1 MSDPELENVE
11 KQPEIAPWWLI
22 VLAMALPTI
31 VTWVY
36 FYILADYS
44 DATQKFGMSAGKVVQ
59 FGMPIFWLV
68 VIRRWKN
75 DWRRP
80 NADGMLL
87 GLMFGVVIFAI
98 AVGVYHGWL
107 KNTAPMQQAAIEIN
121 AKVAGMGL
129 SSPMAFIALAVFYTV
144 CHSLLE
150 EYYWRWFV
158 FGMLRQRMAV
168 SAAIVLSSLGFMS
181 HHVLVLA
188 KFFGWASI
196 GTWFFSL
203 SVAVGGAVW
212 AWQYQKTGRL
222 YSAWLGHALVD
233 AAIFTIGYSMLTAAA

>member
-1 MSDPELENVE
+1 MSVPEFDNVE
-11 KQPEIAPWWLI
+11 KQPSIAPWWLVI
-22 VLAMALPTI
+22 FSMALPTI
-31 VTWVY
+31 VTWGY
-36 FYILADYS
+36 FYILSDYS
-44 DATQKFGMSAGKVVQ
+44 DLTQKFGMSAGKVVQ
-59 FGMPIFWLV
+59 FSMPIFWLI

-75 DWRRP
+75 DWRWP
-80 NADGMLL
+80 NTDSMWL
-87 GLMFGVVIFAI
+87 GFAFGAVTFAV
-98 AVGVYHGWL
+98 AVGVYHSWL

-129 SSPMAFIALAVFYTV
+129 SNPLAFIALGVFYTV

-168 SAAIVLSSLGFMS
+168 SVAIVVSSVGFMS
-181 HHVLVLA
+181 HHILVLA

-203 SVAVGGAVW
+203 CVAVGGAFW
-212 AWQYQKTGRL
+212 AWQYHRTGRL
-222 YSAWLGHALVD
+222 YAAWLGHALVD
-233 AAIFTIGYSMLTAAA
+233 AAIFVIGYSMLTAAS